1 MDSLIK
7 HKTGC
12 MICALIA
19 MACIVLYWGASIS
32 SDAYVFE
39 NMDRCHVILFCDGG
53 WMKIKII
60 DGEGLLSF
68 YGLGAIYVVDSL
80 GRRRKVSGKS
90 VKRESSTFKMLEV
103 PLSRCKSLDQAWA
116 DPVWSKFANYGYKVE
131 DDDKNIKTF
140 QSERQKWSVK

>member
-39 NMDRCHVILFCDGG
+39 NMDRCHVILFSDGG

-60 DGEGLLSF
+60 DGKDYYRFMGSVLYMLSIRSDEGAKCQGNLLNEKALHLRCWKF
-68 YGLGAIYVVDSL
+68 HCPD
-80 GRRRKVSGKS
+80 VS
-90 VKRESSTFKMLEV
+90 R
-103 PLSRCKSLDQAWA
+103 
-116 DPVWSKFANYGYKVE
+116 
-131 DDDKNIKTF
+131 
-140 QSERQKWSVK
+140 